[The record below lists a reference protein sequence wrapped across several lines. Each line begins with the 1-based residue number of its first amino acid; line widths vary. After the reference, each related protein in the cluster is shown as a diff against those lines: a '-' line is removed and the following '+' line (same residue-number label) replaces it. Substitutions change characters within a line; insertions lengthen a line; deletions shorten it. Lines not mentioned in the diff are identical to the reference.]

1 MTGRGKGGKGLGK
14 GGAKRHRKILR
25 DNIQGITKPAIRRLA
40 RRGGVKR
47 ISGLIYEETRGVLKI
62 FLENIIRDSVT
73 YTEHAKRKTV
83 TALDVVYALKSSNM
97 SSTTTDPKVATAIST
112 PSVIPPTLSA
122 SNPWVDDTI
131 GAITHAAATATDTP
145 LTPIPPHELELT
157 SPKSAFDD
165 GIVPPSPAKVAV
177 DVSLLNEF
185 DPLVDTGQA
194 WSTSKGHPPQPP
206 TDDPPPTNP
215 APPPQPAQTSSGLSF
230 GHRISPSL
238 GKISL
243 SKRFRRPS
251 TDLDTPTS
259 AAANVTTFAT
269 LASLARSPF
278 GGGRDRSGSSALAQT
293 PSKTSLVGTASEPS
307 TPQKTETA
315 LPPSSSAE
323 RPPAVPVKDERT
335 ASESSQN
342 TVVAGGESSNSATPS
357 EPVFDFQ
364 KFLDQMKTKSAEP
377 VAKYLR
383 SFLNNFAKRNFTVT
397 DQIQLIRGFQDFIIV
412 KMRDCSVWRN
422 ASDSEFENATEA
434 MEKLVMNRLYD
445 YTFTPQIDQMTHPVT
460 TDDLERDHILRQR
473 MKLFVWVKEEHLD
486 VPVGEGSQ
494 GFLAFAQQGRSGSP
508 AGEKNA
514 PRDKLICI
522 LNCCKVIFGLI
533 RHLGREE
540 GADSFIPILIFVVL
554 KSNPEHVISNIE
566 YINRFRS
573 PDKLQSEAGY
583 YLSSLTGAV
592 SFIETMDHSSL
603 SCITQEQFETNVEMA
618 IQALPLSPE
627 LNAPDAPQFS
637 SSPGRPRTPS
647 SQQAHLIN
655 SPKARASPHTGEEP
669 AVPLKL
675 PSTAT
680 IAEDTKRFLQRTGDS
695 ISKPL
700 NAIGKIFNEALDGL
714 DERDREREQ
723 RRGST
728 DIGGGADLAGNL
740 LANVTPDWLFGGSG
754 SGTPVRATTPNVAQT
769 PIGGGGP
776 VQVAQTPYRPRM
788 RPGSAGGPGPRHGS
802 LTPEPTP
809 TQFGRNPSYGFGSP
823 LSGSGSTSLPGT
835 PNRPLVLDFQQQ
847 QRQPQPRQQQQR
859 PPTQQLQTNHSHLGM
874 PSPDPRSGGTD
885 ASLELTALQNEIDRA
900 HNAANEASRGTLL
913 QMFPGCDPEVVDMV
927 LEANRGDL
935 GMSIDQLLEM
945 TVVV

>member
-1 MTGRGKGGKGLGK
+1 
-14 GGAKRHRKILR
+14 
-25 DNIQGITKPAIRRLA
+25 
-40 RRGGVKR
+40 
-47 ISGLIYEETRGVLKI
+47 
-62 FLENIIRDSVT
+62 
-73 YTEHAKRKTV
+73 
-83 TALDVVYALKSSNM
+83 M

-494 GFLAFAQQGRSGSP
+494 GFLAFAQQGRSGSS
-508 AGEKNA
+508 AGAKN
-514 PRDKLICI
+514 
-522 LNCCKVIFGLI
+522 
-533 RHLGREE
+533 
-540 GADSFIPILIFVVL
+540 
-554 KSNPEHVISNIE
+554 
-566 YINRFRS
+566 
-573 PDKLQSEAGY
+573 
-583 YLSSLTGAV
+583 TGAV

-847 QRQPQPRQQQQR
+847 QRQPQPHNNNSGRQPSSFR
-859 PPTQQLQTNHSHLGM
+859 QTTHTL
-874 PSPDPRSGGTD
+874 
-885 ASLELTALQNEIDRA
+885 NEIDRA